1 MVDVVQYKYARHSI
15 SAALVSSLIFR
26 SWCWI
31 HSSFVLTLHPPS
43 SSLFLYLII
52 PSLSRPLRERGAWCQ
67 WTIRDPHRYILTWW
81 ARAMTPYTQ
90 PITFHTDALCA
101 VGPGSCWTRVHNS
114 KSPPPLKKGK
124 KKKQTGKLNMRRT
137 CIITNSL
144 RYSIVYVAL
153 PFIFFFFFVWLLRK
167 DGKFAFSRSSSWAMS
182 RTISN
187 SLRYMFLFCWFTAWP
202 NGGMPP
208 YTHQETKKKSTIPP
222 AGAQHKVRDWHRST
236 P

>member
-90 PITFHTDALCA
+90 LITFHTDALCA
-101 VGPGSCWTRVHNS
+101 VGPGSCWTRVH
-114 KSPPPLKKGK
+114 
-124 KKKQTGKLNMRRT
+124 NMRRT

-153 PFIFFFFFVWLLRK
+153 PFIFFF
-167 DGKFAFSRSSSWAMS
+167 
-182 RTISN
+182 
-187 SLRYMFLFCWFTAWP
+187 LFCLAAAE
-202 NGGMPP
+202 GR
-208 YTHQETKKKSTIPP
+208 
-222 AGAQHKVRDWHRST
+222 KVRIQQEQQLGYVSYYI
-236 P
+236 